1 MGVAAKSAQ
10 NTQVDLGKFGKSTDL
25 TTFKTGAENF
35 LWVQKVAGS
44 QNWRSQSYRGDVEVS
59 HSASDLLTF
68 TFQLF
73 FCRVP
78 FELTQGDGDRVVYP
92 LNYGG
97 KDIQLTSEQ
106 ITAALFTKLKD
117 IGENALGTKVGFVIS
132 MAMPAETGAVSY
144 LISANGR

>member
-1 MGVAAKSAQ
+1 MGSKSCWVAKLEIPKLQ
-10 NTQVDLGKFGKSTDL
+10 
-25 TTFKTGAENF
+25 
-35 LWVQKVAGS
+35 
-44 QNWRSQSYRGDVEVS
+44 RRCRGE
-59 HSASDLLTF
+59 SASDLF
-68 TFQLF
+68 TTIFQLF
-73 FCRVP
+73 FHRVP
-78 FELTQGDGDRVVYP
+78 FELTQGEGDRVVYP

-117 IGENALGTKVGFVIS
+117 IGENALGTKVGFVKS